1 MYIRMFSEQYNYGCE
16 KLSKGGGGGG
26 GGGQT
31 NFIDCKRLIISMT
44 KNFKAKLF
52 TFRSTK
58 ELLVLISVIYHIRNN
73 QNLLSIIKNWCS

>member
-1 MYIRMFSEQYNYGCE
+1 MFSELVWQAIQRICDQ
-16 KLSKGGGGGG
+16 LSGDGVGGGGGG
-26 GGGQT
+26 KPILLTG
-31 NFIDCKRLIISMT
+31 KRLIISMT
-44 KNFKAKLF
+44 KNFKAKLI

>member
-1 MYIRMFSEQYNYGCE
+1 MTGNTSYLRSTLRGWGW
-16 KLSKGGGGGG
+16 GGGGV
-26 GGGQT
+26 GQT

-73 QNLLSIIKNWCS
+73 QNLLSIIKN